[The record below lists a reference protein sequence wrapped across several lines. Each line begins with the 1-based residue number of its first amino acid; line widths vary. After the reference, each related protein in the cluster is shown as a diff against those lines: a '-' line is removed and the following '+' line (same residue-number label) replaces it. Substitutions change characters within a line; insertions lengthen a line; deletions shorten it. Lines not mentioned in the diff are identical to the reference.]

1 MKVFLDQFK
10 TNQKGIVE
18 KISAIGSIKRK
29 LFDMGVTRGV
39 EIELKKV
46 APLGDPL
53 QLKLR
58 GYDLLLRK
66 SEAALIEME
75 CEQ

>member
-1 MKVFLDQFK
+1 MQKTLNTFVVGEKGKVLALMAQGK
-10 TNQKGIVE
+10 M
-18 KISAIGSIKRK
+18 KRK
-29 LFDMGVTRGV
+29 LFDMGVTTGV

-66 SEAALIEME
+66 DEAANVVME
-75 CEQ
+75 C

>member
-1 MKVFLDQFK
+1 MQKPLNSFVVG
-10 TNQKGIVE
+10 QKGKVL
-18 KISAIGSIKRK
+18 SILAQGKMKRK
-29 LFDMGVTRGV
+29 LFDMGVTPGV

-58 GYDLLLRK
+58 GYDLLIRK
-66 SEAALIEME
+66 DEAANVIME
-75 CEQ
+75 C

>member
-1 MKVFLDQFK
+1 MQKTLNTFVVGEKGKVLALMAQGK
-10 TNQKGIVE
+10 M
-18 KISAIGSIKRK
+18 KRK
-29 LFDMGVTRGV
+29 LFDMGVTPGV

-66 SEAALIEME
+66 DEAANVVME
-75 CEQ
+75 C